1 MPTIGKF
8 REVLIFLV
16 VFGVLENLDIS
27 LWSRYT
33 YRSALQRD
41 DLQLKVKYP
50 TWVNAVFSSSI
61 KPNSS

>member
-41 DLQLKVKYP
+41 DLQLKGKYP